1 MDGTRVLPGFED
13 LDKADVYKKSEDY
26 IAKEDALNFAVE
38 YDSNQALVALDLGTT
53 AVNDLLKV
61 EFPGTRTRWINL
73 WCPEKQKET
82 VKSLAKHYNFSPRL
96 LALMTSDPEKPVV
109 AAMEHHQSR
118 RDRVMQRWKLDRPSF
133 ESQAADIE
141 MLQGLPE
148 PASHATNPN
157 LNHYRI
163 VNEVWY
169 YCSVDWGS
177 KCRTIQISKCAAN
190 CGQTFAWVITHYPS
204 SNPTT
209 LMQLDLRTR
218 CKINLMQRDC
228 GVGLSFVMIVC
239 SSFADEGCC

>member
-1 MDGTRVLPGFED
+1 MNGSGILPGFED

-38 YDSNQALVALDLGTT
+38 YDSDQALVALELDAT
-53 AVNDLLKV
+53 AVKGLLQAK
-61 EFPGTRTRWINL
+61 FPSTKTRWINL
-73 WCPEKQKET
+73 WCPEQQKQT
-82 VKSLAKHYNFSPRL
+82 VAALAEHYKFSPRL
-96 LALMTSDPEKPVV
+96 ELLMKSDPDKPVV

-141 MLQGLPE
+141 MMQGFPE
-148 PASHATNPN
+148 PASHAENPN

-177 KCRTIQISKCAAN
+177 KCRTFEMFK
-190 CGQTFAWVITHYPS
+190 
-204 SNPTT
+204 
-209 LMQLDLRTR
+209 
-218 CKINLMQRDC
+218 
-228 GVGLSFVMIVC
+228 VC
-239 SSFADEGCC
+239 S